1 MYSSHKEEIYKT
13 PSFQLV
19 AKTRRDL
26 LGELYLSTLVSAE
39 GSLIVSMDTSTSSTT

>member
-39 GSLIVSMDTSTSSTT
+39 GSLMDTSTSSTT